1 MTELESQNALK
12 NIVDDWRRNNEP
24 KILEGLKVKTPM
36 ELLKLEQLLLI
47 LVMQLGGLIIAW
59 ILMTRNENK
68 GFQKQTTRAFLRG
81 HTEYRHQSN
90 KATPVRTLFGN
101 EIKLKGRFCVL
112 KHPDKRHRPGKN
124 GSSVYPA
131 LTTLGIRHHT
141 TPALASEV
149 ARNMTE
155 GSSIKAA
162 QDRLARYGIV
172 LDIKVIKRIS
182 EYFARVGLSVRNA
195 WLKTG
200 GEAPCPFMPKDE
212 TLAGKRVVLGT
223 DGGRL
228 RTRETKLGRIPNG
241 KKRHGYNAD
250 WREPKVLVIRIFD
263 EEGKVVRNELPIYDA
278 TLGNADA
285 LFELL
290 RAHLKALHIEDALE
304 IVCVCDGAPWIWER
318 MKPMLMGLGVDSS
331 KITEVLDF
339 YHALEHITSVADGRK
354 IWSPK
359 KRSRWLNSMRQL
371 LINGK
376 LDALL
381 SEIRKLARGRAASK
395 VKTEIR
401 YFEQNRERTH
411 YDVLAK
417 KKFPI
422 GSGATESAIR
432 QIVNMRLKG
441 AGMFWRIENAEAFL
455 HLRCYLKARRWNAM
469 EKAVF
474 GSAI

>member
-1 MTELESQNALK
+1 MTETESQTALK
-12 NIVDDWRRNNEP
+12 NIVDDWRDKNEA
-24 KILEGLKVKTPM
+24 KILDGLRVNSPI
-36 ELLKLEQLLLI
+36 ELLKFEQVLLL
-47 LVMQLGGLIIAW
+47 LVMQLGGLIISW
-59 ILMTRNENK
+59 ILKARTENK
-68 GFQKQTTRAFLRG
+68 VFQRQTARAFHRR
-81 HTEYRHQSN
+81 HKEYRHLSN
-90 KATPVRTLFGN
+90 RATQVRTLFGN
-101 EIKLKGRFCVL
+101 LVSLKGRFFVL
-112 KHPDKRHRPGKN
+112 KPGPRHRKAGKN
-124 GSSVYPA
+124 GSGKYPA
-131 LTTLGIRHHT
+131 LDALGIRHHT

-149 ARNMTE
+149 ARAMTE
-155 GSSIKAA
+155 GPSITAA
-162 QDRLARYGIV
+162 RDRLARYGIV

-182 EYFARVGLSVRNA
+182 EYFAHVGLSVRNA

-200 GEAPCPFMPKDE
+200 GEVPCPFIPKDE

-250 WREPKVLVIRIFD
+250 WREPKVLVVRTFD

-290 RAHLKALHIEDALE
+290 RAHLNALHIEDALE

-331 KITEVLDF
+331 KVTEVLDF
-339 YHALEHITSVADGRK
+339 YHALEHITAVADGRK

-359 KRSRWLNSMRQL
+359 KRSRWLNSMRHL
-371 LINGK
+371 LIDGK

-401 YFEQNRERTH
+401 YFEQNRGRTR
-411 YDVLAK
+411 YDLLV
-417 KKFPI
+417 
-422 GSGATESAIR
+422 
-432 QIVNMRLKG
+432 
-441 AGMFWRIENAEAFL
+441 
-455 HLRCYLKARRWNAM
+455 
-469 EKAVF
+469 EK
-474 GSAI
+474 

>member
-1 MTELESQNALK
+1 MTDTESQNTLK
-12 NIVDDWRRNNEP
+12 NIVDDWCQDNET
-24 KILEGLKVKTPM
+24 KILVGLKIKTPM
-36 ELLKLEQLLLI
+36 ELLKFEQHLVI

-59 ILMTRNENK
+59 ILKTRIEDK

-81 HTEYRHQSN
+81 HMEYRHQSN
-90 KATPVRTLFGN
+90 RATPVRTLFGN
-101 EIKLKGRFCVL
+101 EVKLKGRFCVL
-112 KHPDKRHRPGKN
+112 KHPDKRHRQGKN

-131 LTTLGIRHHT
+131 LITLAIRHHV

-155 GSSIKAA
+155 GPSITAA
-162 QDRLARYGIV
+162 QDRLARHGV
-172 LDIKVIKRIS
+172 FLDIKVIKRIS
-182 EYFARVGLSVRNA
+182 EYFARLGLSIRDA

-200 GEAPCPFMPKDE
+200 GDAPCPLVPDGE
-212 TLAGKRVVLGT
+212 TLAGRRVAIGV

-228 RTRETKLGRIPNG
+228 RTRKTKVGRIADG
-241 KKRHGYNAD
+241 KKRHGYKTD
-250 WREPKVLVIRIFD
+250 WREPKMLVIRTFD
-263 EEGKVVRNELPIYDA
+263 EAGKVLRNELPIYDG

-290 RAHLKALHIEDALE
+290 RAHLKARHIENALE

-331 KITEVLDF
+331 KVTEVLDF
-339 YHALEHITSVADGRK
+339 YHALEHITAVADGRK
-354 IWSPK
+354 IWSQK
-359 KRSRWLNSMRQL
+359 KRSRWLNSMRHL
-371 LINGK
+371 LIDGK

-401 YFEQNRERTH
+401 YFEQNRERTR
-411 YDVLAK
+411 YDLLVEK
-417 KKFPI
+417 KLPI

-455 HLRCYLKARRWNAM
+455 HLRCYLKARRWDTM

-474 GSAI
+474 EHAM